1 MKGDCLLALQIRESS
16 PLQTIYESQTEDVA
30 NPEATTTKSA
40 VNEATIGP
48 TTARK
53 ASIPK
58 AASSAT
64 TSEAP
69 AAKVQ
74 AQAGQLSSIPS
85 PFSLTEKVIIV
96 TGGARGIGL
105 SMSES
110 LIECGAI
117 VHVLDRLPVPS
128 PEFDSLA
135 ASLPKGK
142 LVYHSIDVLDVP
154 ALNTLVTSIAETHSG
169 LHGLI
174 AAAGIQ
180 HEEAALTYSAEI
192 CNRVLSVNVTGV
204 LTSAQAVARA
214 MLAHGTPGSIA
225 LIASMSGTIANRGLP
240 CAAYNASKA
249 GVQQLGR
256 SLAAEW
262 GREGIRVNTISPGYV
277 VTQMVEDLFEK
288 FPERKEGWVGEN
300 MLGRL
305 GRPGDLGGAGVFL
318 MAGCSGWMTGGDLR
332 VDGGHTAC
340 SFFSVAA
347 AKTAAEWRE
356 LSIYQVLTDRFATTD
371 GTSPSCAISDYCGGT
386 WKGLENK
393 LDYIQGMGFEA
404 VWISPVVHNIE
415 GGNAAYHGYWLDN
428 PYTLNDHF
436 GTTDDLKSL
445 SDALHGRGMSLMI
458 DVVINHFGSN
468 EESGSVDYSAYP
480 SPFNAASAFHSP
492 CEIDYNDQSSIE
504 NCWLVTTPTP
514 SLPDVNSED
523 STVFGAL
530 IDSVADLVSNYSIDG
545 IRLDTAKHV
554 PKESLAQF
562 QEAVGVFVTGEV
574 LDGDAAYVSGY
585 QDSLDSVINYP
596 LWYDLIRAFMG
607 GDFSGLATMISTE
620 ASSFSDVNVLT
631 NFLDNHDQPRI
642 ASQAGDDEVRDKNAV
657 TFLMFT
663 SGIPMVYYGFEQ
675 RFSGA
680 ADPDNRETLW
690 TSGYDTTTTLYKYV
704 AQLHEIRGI
713 ASNVTDKA
721 TYFSS
726 KVAVL
731 GTSNEYMALER
742 GPVVAVVSNVGAAGT
757 SDGFDVTGSQFSS
770 GDTAVDLLDCTTA
783 TVGDSGAFTSPSN
796 NGEARIWVKAENK
809 GSLCP

>member
-1 MKGDCLLALQIRESS
+1 MMESAVKTPDLTVQESS

-30 NPEATTTKSA
+30 DPEATTTKSA

-58 AASSAT
+58 AASSAA

-69 AAKVQ
+69 AAKAQ
-74 AQAGQLSSIPS
+74 AQAGQLSSILS
-85 PFSLTEKVIIV
+85 LFSLAEKVIIV

-117 VHVLDRLPVPS
+117 VHALDRLPVPS

-154 ALNTLVTSIAETHSG
+154 ALDTLVTSIAETHSG

-180 HEEAALTYSAEI
+180 HEEAALTYSAET

-262 GREGIRVNTISPGYV
+262 DARVSGLIQLV
-277 VTQMVEDLFEK
+277 LATQAAAL
-288 FPERKEGWVGEN
+288 
-300 MLGRL
+300 LL
-305 GRPGDLGGAGVFL
+305 
-318 MAGCSGWMTGGDLR
+318 
-332 VDGGHTAC
+332 TAS

-690 TSGYDTTTTLYKYV
+690 TSGYDTTTTLYKYI